1 MTPEN
6 IVEENMTLK
15 KKIKNLKRTKL
26 KLKNN
31 LNNIISHL
39 KQKIE
44 LFEINSNWETLNCE
58 NS

>member
-1 MTPEN
+1 MTLEN
-6 IVEENMTLK
+6 IENENKTLK
-15 KKIKNLKRTKL
+15 KKIKNLTRTKL

-39 KQKIE
+39 KKKIE
-44 LFEINSNWETLNCE
+44 LFEINSNWETLDCD